1 MMRFYVFVMKGIIAC
16 LIVCFSWIGH
26 ADAMAL
32 DGPWYYR
39 EGFSPAN
46 VTGAPSW
53 VRAAVTLDAGWQLFN
68 YPDQPPL
75 TGKAPFVWLTTV
87 IPAKNYQ
94 SPILFFTTTE
104 QSFRVYLDTTM
115 IYRYGSLTPQR
126 FSYGSAWHM
135 LPLPSWC
142 GGHRLTFE
150 MYSTYPH
157 RLGQFD
163 RMALDE
169 SDAQLTRLLKEDIP
183 YLTALPVN
191 IVMFIFLLVY
201 VLKRRIRDRLYVFV
215 MLFFLLFSVWLVGT
229 SNIKQL
235 FWNFPVFWQ
244 KLHLTITYLLPLV
257 ANLVLYSILE
267 ASPRRWARWI
277 IGVYAV
283 LFIGVVVGELAGLGT
298 LDRGLTVYYV
308 VLPALQLPMFWAL
321 LRSARQGNLY
331 SKSLVPAALI
341 IPLLGLYDGLA
352 SYFHVLPWAMHL
364 VPFGVVTFVVFMLQL
379 LNNDAEQERR
389 LMRQAADLELQVAVA
404 IEKSQIDP
412 LTKCF
417 NRSKLNEALL
427 QEPAIAN
434 ETKAELSLIMFDID
448 LFKQVNDTF
457 GHTAG
462 DTVLVKLTAAV
473 RQMLDARHTFI
484 RYGGEEFVLF
494 CRGIGCAE
502 ARDLA
507 EHMRERIAA
516 ADIFAEKAITVSLGV
531 SCWHGGNDSGMELLK
546 RADQALYAAKNAGR
560 NCVRVEA

>member
-1 MMRFYVFVMKGIIAC
+1 
-16 LIVCFSWIGH
+16 
-26 ADAMAL
+26 
-32 DGPWYYR
+32 
-39 EGFSPAN
+39 
-46 VTGAPSW
+46 
-53 VRAAVTLDAGWQLFN
+53 
-68 YPDQPPL
+68 
-75 TGKAPFVWLTTV
+75 
-87 IPAKNYQ
+87 
-94 SPILFFTTTE
+94 
-104 QSFRVYLDTTM
+104 
-115 IYRYGSLTPQR
+115 
-126 FSYGSAWHM
+126 
-135 LPLPSWC
+135 
-142 GGHRLTFE
+142 
-150 MYSTYPH
+150 
-157 RLGQFD
+157 
-163 RMALDE
+163 
-169 SDAQLTRLLKEDIP
+169 
-183 YLTALPVN
+183 
-191 IVMFIFLLVY
+191 MFIFLLVY

-215 MLFFLLFSVWLVGT
+215 MLFFLLFSLWLVGT

-516 ADIFAEKAITVSLGV
+516 ADIFAEQAITVSLGV